1 MLSIKKVFLVGI
13 FVVERCWEEDSND
26 SEGLKAYDFSVGW
39 NTVWRK
45 KGPSV
50 LANDAHTC
58 QCVFAHPPPPASFSL
73 EMHTPPPPVHRFH
86 RKCRHSDQLKT
97 VSRVETLEAEPP
109 WTATSSSGSSP
120 RRFSTDAILK
130 SDEDPEEWGG
140 GWRVQWKRSL

>member
-1 MLSIKKVFLVGI
+1 LLSIKKVFLVGI

-58 QCVFAHPPPPASFSL
+58 QCVFAHLPPPRIVFIGNAYTAPPCASFSS
-73 EMHTPPPPVHRFH
+73 EMQTFR
-86 RKCRHSDQLKT
+86 S
-97 VSRVETLEAEPP
+97 VED
-109 WTATSSSGSSP
+109 G
-120 RRFSTDAILK
+120 
-130 SDEDPEEWGG
+130 
-140 GWRVQWKRSL
+140 V